1 VSQKEECVTCF
12 VRESQVWEG
21 EIVLDGGFENLSR
34 NVKVQDFLDLIFAF
48 GKWRRVGF
56 TGFCQFFSKIAFSVA
71 IEFRSCFVDAQYLD
85 LIIIYN
91 IFRQWKCRFAHQIK
105 DEEYVAN

>member
-1 VSQKEECVTCF
+1 MVQKEEGVTCF
-12 VRESQVWEG
+12 VSESQVWEG
-21 EIVLDGGFENLSR
+21 KIVVDWGFENLSR
-34 NVKVQDFLDLIFAF
+34 NVEVQYFLDLVFAF
-48 GKWRRVGF
+48 GKWWIIGF
-56 TGFCQFFSKIAFSVA
+56 AGFCEFFSEVASSVA
-71 IEFRSCFVDAQYLD
+71 IEFWSRFVDAENLD